1 MKKISVTYRLFLF
14 ALAMVLIVSAGDL
27 AYSAKPDKD
36 NVLTVIL
43 VPDGGTFD
51 IVASPGGGGPFYIGG
66 TLFDLDTGAV
76 LGDFQC
82 WGWFFTADRRM
93 VTQEYNLGDR
103 GTIIVA
109 GEELLNPLA
118 ILGGTGDFKNARG
131 QMDVEFTAEDLL
143 VHFDLIGASA
153 DGTDN

>member
-1 MKKISVTYRLFLF
+1 
-14 ALAMVLIVSAGDL
+14 
-27 AYSAKPDKD
+27 
-36 NVLTVIL
+36 
-43 VPDGGTFD
+43 
-51 IVASPGGGGPFYIGG
+51 
-66 TLFDLDTGAV
+66 
-76 LGDFQC
+76 
-82 WGWFFTADRRM
+82 M

-143 VHFDLIGASA
+143 VHFDLIGADA